1 MTYYNIQIIN
11 IDGSN
16 GNKEIFTLMIA
27 LFNFFSHILVKKNK
41 ISDLVRLEE
50 VILRPK
56 SIVV

>member
-27 LFNFFSHILVKKNK
+27 LLNFSHILVKKNI

>member
-27 LFNFFSHILVKKNK
+27 LFNFFPYFGKKK
-41 ISDLVRLEE
+41 
-50 VILRPK
+50 
-56 SIVV
+56 